1 MLHVLKV
8 LFLFSIKQMQ
18 IGSHSSL
25 TGAAVK
31 TQELVTM
38 FVMKLLFTPSL
49 YHKST
54 LILNVKV
61 NSINLLPKEYSAD
74 F

>member
-8 LFLFSIKQMQ
+8 LFQFRIKQMQ

-25 TGAAVK
+25 TRVAVK

-38 FVMKLLFTPSL
+38 FVMELLFTPSL

-54 LILNVKV
+54 LILNIKV
-61 NSINLLPKEYSAD
+61 NSVNLVPAEYLAD

>member
-1 MLHVLKV
+1 MK
-8 LFLFSIKQMQ
+8 
-18 IGSHSSL
+18 IGSHSNL
-25 TGAAVK
+25 TRVAVK

-61 NSINLLPKEYSAD
+61 NSVNLLSEEYLAD

>member
-1 MLHVLKV
+1 MLHVLNV
-8 LFLFSIKQMQ
+8 LFLFRIKQMQ

-25 TGAAVK
+25 TRAAVK

-38 FVMKLLFTPSL
+38 FLMKLLFTPSL

-61 NSINLLPKEYSAD
+61 NSVNLLPEEDLAD

>member
-1 MLHVLKV
+1 
-8 LFLFSIKQMQ
+8 MQ

-25 TGAAVK
+25 TRAAVK

-38 FVMKLLFTPSL
+38 FLMKLLFTPSL
-49 YHKST
+49 YHKAT

-61 NSINLLPKEYSAD
+61 NSVNLLPEEDLAD

>member
-1 MLHVLKV
+1 V
-8 LFLFSIKQMQ
+8 Q

-25 TGAAVK
+25 TRAAVQ
-31 TQELVTM
+31 TQELITM
-38 FVMKLLFTPSL
+38 FVMKLLYTPSL
-49 YHKST
+49 YHKPL

-61 NSINLLPKEYSAD
+61 NSVNLLPEEDLAD